1 VPHCRPP
8 VEHRFKIGNPSGNHT
23 QKGPYL
29 LPLLKKLLNKKI
41 TIEDPETRKLVPAQV
56 KDALLWRLI
65 LNGTQ
70 GETRAIVEI
79 FDRIDGKVP
88 SPVVDMNNDSTLIN
102 EELEIVENG
111 HGKDNA
117 LKRYKHFIN

>member
-1 VPHCRPP
+1 
-8 VEHRFKIGNPSGNHT
+8 
-23 QKGPYL
+23 
-29 LPLLKKLLNKKI
+29 
-41 TIEDPETRKLVPAQV
+41 
-56 KDALLWRLI
+56 